1 MEEKIKKKKPLIE
14 QRDILSR
21 IPQGP
26 GVYLMKDRSGT
37 IIYVGKARDIKKRM
51 SSYFS
56 SRLGHD
62 VKTLALVKQIYDF
75 ETILTGTEK
84 EALIL
89 ESNLIKRHKPRY
101 NVTLKD
107 DKRYPALRLDI
118 AEKYPTLKIA
128 RKIKNDGA
136 VYFGPFSSS
145 GAVRETLKLI
155 NKTFKLRKCG
165 SSTFKNRSRPCLNHQ
180 MDACLAPCCLDVGC
194 ADYNEAVKDAVLF
207 LKGKTPSLIKKIHD
221 EMIRASQSREFEK
234 AAILRDKKFALER
247 TLEKQVSVTADRM
260 DRDIIAIARENEF
273 SMVAVLFARGG
284 YLMGSQ
290 SFPIPQTLSSD
301 AEIIGS
307 FVRQY
312 YEINRFIPEEIVVAF
327 QPEEKEL
334 LESVLSDAKNQRPTG
349 LDMEHPDHKNR
360 GRGKKRVRILCPQR
374 GEKANLVR
382 MGAKNAEKDLKD
394 HIASLMADR
403 DLMSRLKRALKMDV
417 LPKRIE
423 CFDNSN
429 MSGKEAVSGMVVF
442 LKGRA
447 EKSEYRKYKIRNVSG
462 HDDYAYMAE
471 ALKRRYGKG
480 DDSMPYP
487 DLLLVDGG
495 KGQLNIAMAILRE
508 SGLKGAF
515 EVAGI
520 AKKDESKGEI
530 QDKIYRPGRS
540 NPIQFGR
547 EGDLLLFLQRVRDEA
562 HRFAIAFHRKRRK
575 KALLH
580 SILDDAPGI
589 GKKRKIA
596 MLSFYKSI
604 KKIKD
609 ADINELAGLPAMTLS
624 AARSVKETLKDYK

>member
-1 MEEKIKKKKPLIE
+1 MEEKKKSAKPLIE
-14 QRDILSR
+14 DRERLSR
-21 IPQGP
+21 IPEGP

-56 SRLGHD
+56 FRPGHD
-62 VKTLALVKQIYDF
+62 MKTQVLVKQIYDF

-89 ESNLIKRHKPRY
+89 ESTLIKRHKPRY

-107 DKRYPALRLDI
+107 DKRYPVLRLDME
-118 AEKYPTLKIA
+118 AEYPTLKIA
-128 RKIKNDGA
+128 RKIKNDKA
-136 VYFGPFSSS
+136 IYFGPFSSS

-180 MDACLAPCCLDVGC
+180 MDACLAPCCLDVSQ
-194 ADYNEAVKDAVLF
+194 ADYAETVKEVALF
-207 LKGKTPSLIKKIHD
+207 LRGKTPWLVKKIED
-221 EMIRASQSREFEK
+221 EMIRASQSQEFEK
-234 AAILRDKKFALER
+234 AAILRDKKFALEK

-260 DRDIIAIARENEF
+260 DRDIIAIARKNEF

-284 YLMGSQ
+284 CLMGSH

-301 AEIIGS
+301 SEIIGS
-307 FVRQY
+307 FIRQY
-312 YEINRFIPEEIVVAF
+312 YETNRFIPDEIVVAF

-334 LESVLSDAKNQRPTG
+334 LETWLLDQKNQRPNIW
-349 LDMEHPDHKNR
+349 DMEHPDPKKR
-360 GRGKKRVRILCPQR
+360 GREKKRVRILCPQR

-382 MGAKNAEKDLKD
+382 MGAKNAEKDLKN
-394 HIASLMADR
+394 HIASLMSDR
-403 DLMSRLKRALKMDV
+403 DLMSRLKRALRMDA

-429 MSGKEAVSGMVVF
+429 TSGKEAVSGMVVF

-447 EKSEYRKYKIRNVSG
+447 EKSEYRKYKIKNVAG

-495 KGQLNIAMAILRE
+495 KGQLNIAMSILCE
-508 SGLKGAF
+508 LGLNGEF

-520 AKKDESKGEI
+520 AKKDEAKGEI

-540 NPIQFGR
+540 NPIQFGK
-547 EGDLLLFLQRVRDEA
+547 EGDLLLFLQRIRDEA
-562 HRFAIAFHRKRRK
+562 HRFAIAFHRKRRNK
-575 KALLH
+575 TALR

-596 MLSFYKSI
+596 LFSFYKSI
-604 KKIKD
+604 EKIKE
-609 ADINELAGLPAMTLS
+609 ADEAELASLPGMTLA
-624 AARSVKETLKDYK
+624 AARSVKKILMAS